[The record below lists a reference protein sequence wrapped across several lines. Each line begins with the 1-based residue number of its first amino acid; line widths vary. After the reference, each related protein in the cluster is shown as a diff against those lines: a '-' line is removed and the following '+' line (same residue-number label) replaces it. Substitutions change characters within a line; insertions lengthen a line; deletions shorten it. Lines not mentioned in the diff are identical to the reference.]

1 MMPLNWGVEMIK
13 WKILTEKLEKI
24 SALQLMKSILIGVS
38 LGMITPKRTG
48 EFAGRIMVLSPSNR
62 LKGLL
67 LNTAG
72 SLSQLSVTL
81 IMGSLGLLAIFLFLP
96 EKLSATPV
104 FLFERKYFLFSICIF
119 SSIGIP
125 TALILIS
132 QIRYRFTAK
141 NKISA
146 LINFT
151 LDAFSGIASKDMFHL
166 FALSFLRYC
175 IFATQFWL
183 LLLLSG
189 IFIPYFIFISL
200 VAVVYLFMAVIPLS
214 AIWEPA
220 IRGSVALLVFGL
232 YFGSDV
238 LFQPALLA
246 ASTGLWAI
254 NLAIPALTGSM
265 LVMRKNVFNQNTG
278 S

>member
-1 MMPLNWGVEMIK
+1 MPINWGIEVIK
-13 WKILTEKLEKI
+13 WKILTEKLEKV
-24 SALQLMKSILIGVS
+24 STPQLIKSILIGVS

-81 IMGSLGLLAIFLFLP
+81 IMGSLGLLAILLLLP
-96 EKLSATPV
+96 EKISAMP
-104 FLFERKYFLFSICIF
+104 LLIFEKKYIFILIFVF
-119 SSIGIP
+119 SSPGIP
-125 TALILIS
+125 ITLFFLIHT
-132 QIRYRFTAK
+132 RYRLTPK
-141 NKISA
+141 NKVLS
-146 LINFT
+146 LINFC
-151 LDAFSGIASKDMFHL
+151 LDTFSDIASADMIRL
-166 FALSFLRYC
+166 FALSLLRYC

-189 IFIPYFIFISL
+189 IFVPYFIFFSL
-200 VAVVYLFMAVIPLS
+200 VAVVYLFMTIIPLS

-220 IRGSVALLVFGL
+220 VRGSVALLIFGL

-238 LFQPALLA
+238 LFQPAVLA
-246 ASTGLWAI
+246 ASTGLWVI
-254 NLAIPALTGSM
+254 NLAIPALTGSLM
-265 LVMRKNVFNQNTG
+265 VMKKNIINQNTG